1 MKYLGSTVLKY
12 ATYFKIHRTKL
23 MNEQWKGQ
31 IHEKWVLQNL
41 SDRYVGA
48 YREILSIFV
57 SNKMLKEKLL
67 VSFSR

>member
-1 MKYLGSTVLKY
+1 
-12 ATYFKIHRTKL
+12 